1 MGGSGSG
8 SWYRWNSRDTVEE
21 CRSIDIREWK
31 RKGLLTLG
39 NRITTTWTSWTG
51 DKNSI
56 GAHVEAN
63 RVVLHYR
70 QRQSGEA
77 DWQNVATPIH
87 LDWTDCHLGGKRVWF
102 LCPGCKRR
110 VAKLFQRGEF
120 QCRHC
125 NNLAYESTREHLA
138 SRLTTKA
145 QNIRRR
151 LGGSA
156 SLLEPFPDKPKG
168 MWQRT
173 YDELRRQAEMYEST
187 GMMVMAKRLGM
198 SFEL

>member
-31 RKGLLTLG
+31 RKGLLTPG
-39 NRITTTWTSWTG
+39 SRITTTWTSWNG

-56 GAHVEAN
+56 GAWVEDQ

-70 QRQSGEA
+70 QRRSGEGE
-77 DWQNVATPIH
+77 WQNVETPIH

-110 VAKLFQRGEF
+110 VAKLLQRGEF
-120 QCRHC
+120 RCRHC
-125 NNLAYESTREHLA
+125 HNLAYESTREHLA

-145 QNIRRR
+145 QNIRRQ

-156 SLLEPFPDKPKG
+156 SLMEPFPERPKG
-168 MWQRT
+168 MWQRK
-173 YDELRRQAEMYEST
+173 YDVLRQQAEICESS
-187 GMMVMAKRLGM
+187 GMMEMSKRLGM
-198 SFEL
+198 NVGS